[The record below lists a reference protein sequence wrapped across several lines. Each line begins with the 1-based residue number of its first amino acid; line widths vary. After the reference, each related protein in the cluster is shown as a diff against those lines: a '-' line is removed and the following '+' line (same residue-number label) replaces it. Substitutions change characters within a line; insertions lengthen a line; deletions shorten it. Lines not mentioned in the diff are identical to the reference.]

1 MKFLESFQ
9 EEEKEIQHKL
19 SEHPGRILVFGRYL
33 TRIPIYMNRVTKVLM
48 RIKPI
53 KYVKKF
59 GLPIK
64 LTFPIL
70 DRPLYLLALGSV
82 AYDIYHDYLK
92 VKFESREF
100 KTFFIIDRIVWN
112 VLRSFVFSTIFIS
125 NSMCAFI
132 YLAGRCSHNPFV
144 IKLLSV
150 GFSIFLIIYC
160 IHHVDGFTNF
170 FMDHTYRKLIDYRH
184 IPRKFNYEKDCCLM

>member
-1 MKFLESFQ
+1 MKIPESFQ
-9 EEEKEIQHKL
+9 QEEKDIQHKL

-33 TRIPIYMNRVTKVLM
+33 TRIPIYMNRVSKLLIK
-48 RIKPI
+48 IKPI

-59 GLPIK
+59 DLPIK

-70 DRPLYLLALGSV
+70 DRPFFILALGSV
-82 AYDIYHDYLK
+82 AYDLYNDYLK
-92 VKFESREF
+92 VKSESREF
-100 KTFFIIDRIVWN
+100 KTFFIIDRIVWTA
-112 VLRSFVFSTIFIS
+112 LRSFVFSTIFIS

-132 YLAGRCSHNPFV
+132 YLAGRCTSNPFI

-160 IHHVDGFTNF
+160 IHHIDGFTYF
-170 FMDHTYRKLIDYRH
+170 FMDLTYRKLIDYRQ
-184 IPRKFNYEKDCCLM
+184 IPRKFYKENDCCLL